1 MDKRG
6 NIRNL
11 TITGEMDK
19 GKTTLTESLVAAS
32 KEQEKKRCITN
43 KST

>member
-6 NIRNL
+6 NIQNVSL
-11 TITGEMDK
+11 IGEMDQ
-19 GKTTLTESLVAAS
+19 GKTALTESLVAAS
-32 KEQEKKRCITN
+32 KEQEWRITN